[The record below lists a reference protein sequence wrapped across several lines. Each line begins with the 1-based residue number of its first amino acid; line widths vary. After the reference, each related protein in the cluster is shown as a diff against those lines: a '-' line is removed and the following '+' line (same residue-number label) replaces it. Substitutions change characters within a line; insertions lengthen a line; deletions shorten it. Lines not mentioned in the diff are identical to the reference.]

1 MKNGETRCRY
11 QIIIQTSA
19 MEFNP
24 DDVSYR
30 SEKFVGEM
38 CVLGQ
43 DVSSQV
49 KVLTGGERDE
59 TQLWPKSL
67 FNESARVCSTA
78 AKSLQQF
85 VSTWRL
91 PVQ

>member
-1 MKNGETRCRY
+1 MKNSVTMCPY
-11 QIIIQTSA
+11 QSIIQTSA

-30 SEKFVGEM
+30 CEEFVGKM

-67 FNESARVCSTA
+67 FNEST
-78 AKSLQQF
+78 
-85 VSTWRL
+85 
-91 PVQ
+91 